1 MTYSFY
7 YWGPLL
13 FRTTVSKEDIDRL
26 KSICSKDKTKDFR
39 KKLAGI
45 IDHEYE
51 IDIQKYTNIISP
63 YFNYFKEACYQ
74 FYNAK
79 EITKM
84 ETTVAWVNYM
94 KKTETNPLHMHP
106 ECDFSS
112 VVFLD
117 IPEELKKENKEY
129 LGSSSGPG
137 SIQFLF
143 GEPYKHNISQKSFFP
158 ETGDFFIFPGTL
170 RHTVYS
176 FKSDIERVS
185 LSANYKIE
193 MK

>member
-13 FRTTVSKEDIDRL
+13 FQTKINNEDISKL
-26 KSICSKDKTKDFR
+26 KSICNKDRTNDFR

-45 IDHEYE
+45 IDHEYK
-51 IDIQKYTNIISP
+51 IDIQKYTEIISP
-63 YFNYFKEACYQ
+63 YFNNFKEACYQ

-79 EITKM
+79 EINKM
-84 ETTVAWVNYM
+84 ETTMAWVNYM
-94 KKTETNPLHMHP
+94 KKGETNPLHMHP

-129 LGSSSGPG
+129 LGTSSGPG

-143 GEPYKHNISQKSFFP
+143 GEPYKHHISQKAFFP

-176 FKSDIERVS
+176 FKSDVERIS
-185 LSANYKIE
+185 LSANYNIE
-193 MK
+193 IK